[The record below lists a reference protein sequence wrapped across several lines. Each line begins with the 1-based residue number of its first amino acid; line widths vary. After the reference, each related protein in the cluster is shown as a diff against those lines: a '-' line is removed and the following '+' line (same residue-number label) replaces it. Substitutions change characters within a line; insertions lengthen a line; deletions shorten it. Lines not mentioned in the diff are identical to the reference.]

1 MRTLAQS
8 RRQWRRHRQGW
19 GSGIG
24 LGLLHQDY
32 AHCRLWPV
40 EFPRV
45 RPGTALIAA
54 QSAVAAASLA
64 LATAALAQPT
74 VTCSVP
80 SPAAAPGHAVLR
92 SVSL

>member
-45 RPGTALIAA
+45 CRQAACGAA
-54 QSAVAAASLA
+54 QSALAAAAHA
-64 LATAALAQPT
+64 LATAALAQP
-74 VTCSVP
+74 
-80 SPAAAPGHAVLR
+80 AATRPIIAPVIAPGRAILR
-92 SVSL
+92 RV